1 MTLSPVMRDTMLAIV
16 PSLRAYA
23 MSLSGNFDRAD
34 DLVQET
40 LLHALAKIDLFEPGT
55 NMLAWLFTILRNVF
69 LSECRKNGRELQDS
83 DGIYAQSLKSQPEQY
98 GRVEFQNFRVE
109 LDRLP
114 ASQREALILVG
125 ALGFSYDEVAAILNC
140 PAGTVKSRVSRA
152 RLQLADRLSIA
163 GVADFGPDRV
173 TRAVFS
179 STGHPSGARR
189 AELGA

>member
-1 MTLSPVMRDTMLAIV
+1 MTLSPAMRDGMLAIV

-69 LSECRKNGRELQDS
+69 LSECRKNGRELQDT

-98 GRVEFQNFRVE
+98 SRVEFQSFRAE

-114 ASQREALILVG
+114 PNQREALILVG
-125 ALGFSYDEVAAILNC
+125 ALGFSYDEVAAILGC

-152 RLQLADRLSIA
+152 RMQLVERLSIA
-163 GVADFGPDRV
+163 GVADFGPDLV
-173 TRAVFS
+173 TRAVFN
-179 STGHPSGARR
+179 STGHPSTVGQ